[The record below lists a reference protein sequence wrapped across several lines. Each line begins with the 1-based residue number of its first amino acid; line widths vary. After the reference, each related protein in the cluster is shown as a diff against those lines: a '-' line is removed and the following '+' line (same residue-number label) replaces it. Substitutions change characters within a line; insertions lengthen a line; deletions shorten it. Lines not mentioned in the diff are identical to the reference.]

1 MKKILT
7 IILTVIIA
15 VGAVFAVGCSSEERS
30 NTSSN
35 NENVLRV
42 QSVRMAMAAPM
53 TVTAADGTQYIEK
66 SLTAIVSPSTAPN
79 RKVDF
84 SVMWGENA
92 SRVSEPISDY
102 ITVVQESD
110 GSATAKVRCHK
121 SFGDD
126 KIIIKVITRDGGF
139 TDMCTVSFVGFCSD
153 IEFDT
158 SSLTV
163 KNDASHGG
171 EYVLLRTNN
180 SYSIPIAPTNIF
192 NDATANFVIKSG
204 WKGQVIAALGG
215 FSPQTFILEDEE
227 NKGYSN
233 YFSVDLQGNNLR
245 LTINEFSIAQNAEFY
260 PGVGVNPSGWNYL
273 FRTIPDGQHAYF
285 YVLVEDTLTGNTKEL
300 KFWIEATVNL
310 VSLDTTTMTFSEQ

>member
-1 MKKILT
+1 MKKFLT

-15 VGAVFAVGCSSEERS
+15 VGAVFAVGCSSEQPS
-30 NTSSN
+30 NTTSN
-35 NENVLRV
+35 NENALRV
-42 QSVRMAMAAPM
+42 QSVRMSMASPM
-53 TVTAADGTQYIEK
+53 TVTGSDGTQYIEK
-66 SLTAIVSPSTAPN
+66 SLTATVSPSTAPN

-92 SRVSEPISDY
+92 SRASEPISDY

-126 KIIIKVITRDGGF
+126 KIIIKVITRDGGL

-204 WKGQVIAALGG
+204 WKGQVKTMYGAA
-215 FSPQTFILEDEE
+215 FVEFTLEDEE
-227 NKGYSN
+227 NNGYSN
-233 YFSVDLQGNNLR
+233 YFSADLQSNNLV
-245 LTINEFSIAQNAEFY
+245 LTINNLVIAKGAYLY
-260 PGVGVNPSGWNYL
+260 PKTESTTLHYVIRDFTDDQY
-273 FRTIPDGQHAYF
+273 AYF
-285 YVLVEDTLTGNTKEL
+285 YVLVEDTLTGNTKEF
-300 KFWIEATVNL
+300 KFWLESTVNS